1 MGPLI
6 QHTTCRAVAKTV
18 RTVSA
23 AGVLAVLAAFP
34 ALAADPFFTLTF
46 ESTAASSTN
55 GGIKGIKG
63 LATYTFSETTIGQM
77 TLSLTNLSGSP
88 ATKAYLVSSGF
99 NQPTNNPAGSDVSIV
114 SFLEP
119 DSKWDVALSP
129 ANGGLSPFGSF
140 DACASTDDGECD
152 ASGAANLG
160 LAIGSPSKDVA
171 IFTLKSGNAPL
182 TTATAY
188 RDAFVKMFKAPTK
201 SGGAGEFD
209 GNYFMRFKG
218 LEGTNGGSDKIWATG
233 ISTGGGGGQAPGDA
247 VPGPLPVLGAAA
259 AFGYSRKLR
268 QRLKATK

>member
-1 MGPLI
+1 M
-6 QHTTCRAVAKTV
+6 T
-18 RTVSA
+18 
-23 AGVLAVLAAFP
+23 VLAAFP

-55 GGIKGIKG
+55 GGINGIKG
-63 LATYTFSETTIGQM
+63 LATYTFSETTVGQM
-77 TLSLTNLSGSP
+77 TLSLKNLSGSP

-99 NQPTNNPAGSDVSIV
+99 NEPTNKPAGSDVEIV

-119 DSKWDVALSP
+119 DSQWDVALSP

-152 ASGAANLG
+152 ASGKSSLG

-171 IFTLKSGNAPL
+171 IFTLKSSNAQL

-218 LEGTNGGSDKIWATG
+218 LEGTGKYDSDKIWATG
-233 ISTGGGGGQAPGDA
+233 VSTGGGGGQAPGDA

-268 QRLKATK
+268 QRLKAAK